1 LHASRLFRMLLP
13 RAAGGDDAEPALY
26 VAGELAR
33 HDASIAWNVLV
44 ANRSCLI
51 AAYLEPAANQ
61 AVFADPRS
69 TMQGLYA
76 VGVAA
81 VGFGIAT
88 CTRSRS
94 RFRHAALDNKGKIV
108 KQTKKVYTMM
118 LFGTLNF
125 SHAWYDPKGGVGP
138 AEFADMVVDQFL
150 QGVASSLVS
159 RHLAISVSERR

>member
-1 LHASRLFRMLLP
+1 LLERLHASRLFRMLLP

-26 VAGELAR
+26 VAEELAR

-94 RFRHAALDNKGKIV
+94 RFRHAALDNMGKIV
-108 KQTKKVYTMM
+108 KQTTKVYTMM

-125 SHAWYDPKGGVGP
+125 SHTWYDPKGNWTGLMTWSISSRTISQALWCRGTLRP
-138 AEFADMVVDQFL
+138 AV
-150 QGVASSLVS
+150 
-159 RHLAISVSERR
+159 RT